1 MVLKNSMKRCL
12 IIFGLLVFGL
22 SANADFV
29 ELGTDVNMNNFWEKS
44 GKDTQ
49 KILDIH
55 SKILNTN
62 KLNKHVSIVLYSAS
76 KTINAEAHY
85 MDKSIYVYTGILPY
99 IDNDDEL
106 AFLIS
111 HEIAHCI
118 DYYDGPLK
126 LFTMELNSK
135 DYELKADSIAID
147 MMVKAGYNPI
157 AAICIMNKLSGES
170 VWDTWIFYSHPK
182 GSTRMMNMY
191 KYIYKKY
198 PDALNSD
205 MVKNINYQNFTYS
218 SQKELDEF
226 KLKEKLRKN
235 KRDESL

>member
-1 MVLKNSMKRCL
+1 M
-12 IIFGLLVFGL
+12 FLVFGL

-29 ELGTDVNMNNFWEKS
+29 QLDTDVDMNNFWGKS

-49 KILDIH
+49 KVLDVQ
-55 SKILNTN
+55 SKIVNVN
-62 KLNKHVSIVLYSAS
+62 KLNKRAPIVLYSAP
-76 KTINAEAHY
+76 KTINASASY

-118 DYYDGPLK
+118 DFYDGPLK
-126 LFTMELNSK
+126 VVAMRLNLK
-135 DYELKADSIAID
+135 EYETKADLIGID

-157 AAICIMNKLSGES
+157 SAICIMNKITGEF
-170 VWDTWIFYSHPK
+170 VWDNWIFYSHPK
-182 GSTRMMNMY
+182 GSTRMINMY

-198 PDALNSD
+198 PSALNSD
-205 MVKNINYQNFTYS
+205 MVQNINYQNFTYS
-218 SQKELDEF
+218 SQKELNEF
-226 KLKEKLRKN
+226 KLQEKLRKN
-235 KRDESL
+235 KRSESL

>member
-12 IIFGLLVFGL
+12 IIFGLFVFGL

-29 ELGTDVNMNNFWEKS
+29 ELDTDVNMNNFWEKS

-111 HEIAHCI
+111 HEIAHCL
-118 DYYDGPLK
+118 DFYDGPLK
-126 LFTMELNSK
+126 AFTMRLNPK
-135 DYELKADSIAID
+135 EYETKADLIGID

-157 AAICIMNKLSGES
+157 SAICAMNKISSES
-170 VWDTWIFYSHPK
+170 VWDNWIFYSHPK
-182 GSTRMMNMY
+182 GSTRMVNMY

-198 PDALNSD
+198 PEALNSD
-205 MVKNINYQNFTYS
+205 MVKNINYQNFVYS
-218 SQKELDEF
+218 SQKELNAF
-226 KLKEKLRKN
+226 NLKEKLQKN
-235 KRDESL
+235 QRNENL

>member
-1 MVLKNSMKRCL
+1 MIRTGFIKRCF
-12 IIFGLLVFGL
+12 IVFVFLVFGL
-22 SANADFV
+22 SAKADFV
-29 ELGTDVNMNNFWEKS
+29 QLDTDVDMNNFWGKL

-49 KILDIH
+49 KVLDVH

-62 KLNKHVSIVLYSAS
+62 KLNKHFSIVLYSAP

-126 LFTMELNSK
+126 LFTMKLNSK
-135 DYELKADSIAID
+135 DYELKADLIGID

-170 VWDTWIFYSHPK
+170 VWDNWIFYSHPK

-198 PDALNSD
+198 PSALNSD
-205 MVKNINYQNFTYS
+205 MVQNINYQNFMYS
-218 SQKELDEF
+218 SQKELNEF
-226 KLKEKLRKN
+226 KLREKLRKN
-235 KRDESL
+235 ERSENL